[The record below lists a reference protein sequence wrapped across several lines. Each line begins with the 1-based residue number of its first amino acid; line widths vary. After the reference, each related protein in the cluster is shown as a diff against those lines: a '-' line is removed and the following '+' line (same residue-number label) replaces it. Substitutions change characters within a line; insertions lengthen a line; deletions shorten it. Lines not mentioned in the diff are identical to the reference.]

1 MKLITHY
8 YHRFYIALT
17 SVIILIIGIW
27 LGKFLA
33 STFVDDT
40 AIINFESIRIGL
52 SFTTI
57 ILLLIIG
64 SLVLEIRE
72 ILDPKKGKK

>member
-8 YHRFYIALT
+8 HHRLYIALA
-17 SVIILIIGIW
+17 SIIILIIGIW
-27 LGKFLA
+27 LGNFLA

-40 AIINFESIRIGL
+40 AIINLESIRIGL

-72 ILDPKKGKK
+72 ILGLKKGKK

>member
-1 MKLITHY
+1 MKLINHY
-8 YHRFYIALT
+8 HHRFYIALA

-27 LGKFLA
+27 LGNFLA

-40 AIINFESIRIGL
+40 AIINLESIRIGL

-57 ILLLIIG
+57 ILLLIVG

-72 ILDPKKGKK
+72 ILGPKKGKK